1 MFGTALYFW
10 NTTVDEPFVDADSPP
25 SSTSIASA
33 AAAAAAASAAADD
46 DHESAIG

>member
-25 SSTSIASA
+25 SPTSTA
-33 AAAAAAASAAADD
+33 AAAAAAPASGGPDD